1 MKLQRHRI
9 RMMTVILLILLCALC
24 VLLIIR
30 GSRPAA
36 VSFAPDDA
44 GLLSDLKETV
54 TPGRIS
60 DRTGALLAS
69 SKDGIRVYAE
79 PAERR
84 ASLVH
89 LLGETGGLVPGGI
102 ETLHAPLLYGFRPGL
117 LEAVSRLIRKQ
128 ERVGNHLTL
137 TVSGELCEQIL
148 RSAAAHPETAG
159 RPCCAVVIRY
169 DTGEIGAM
177 ASLPTFDPQQI
188 TPEQA
193 ESLRKAADQPLL
205 NRVTGKTYPLGSLA
219 AVFPEPRKLQLKA
232 TSLYRDL
239 EADESVYPLV
249 TPLKLC
255 LMTCAAAG
263 SGQMPEPRVI
273 REVTNDSGAVVSAF
287 SPSVLGQYCSPE
299 QADGIRS
306 RMKAAVAS
314 EEAGMLMDPVL
325 NIYASVG
332 SAKASDENGEV
343 HRYHWCTAF
352 NRQPDLPWAVTVLV
366 EDPNVDPAED
376 PSGST
381 AAALIARDLFAWL
394 KIHPHWEEA
403 GKPD

>member
-1 MKLQRHRI
+1 MLSTKAVKQALKNNPLTFKVFYPLLRAYRVNLMRLFQRVRGI
-9 RMMTVILLILLCALC
+9 RADKVVFSSFDSDAYSDNPRYISERLLMGVTCKDGQL
-24 VLLIIR
+24 VTKTGTRYKGLII
-30 GSRPAA
+30 P
-36 VSFAPDDA
+36 
-44 GLLSDLKETV
+44 
-54 TPGRIS
+54 
-60 DRTGALLAS
+60 
-69 SKDGIRVYAE
+69 
-79 PAERR
+79 
-84 ASLVH
+84 
-89 LLGETGGLVPGGI
+89 
-102 ETLHAPLLYGFRPGL
+102 
-117 LEAVSRLIRKQ
+117 
-128 ERVGNHLTL
+128 
-137 TVSGELCEQIL
+137 
-148 RSAAAHPETAG
+148 
-159 RPCCAVVIRY
+159 
-169 DTGEIGAM
+169 
-177 ASLPTFDPQQI
+177 
-188 TPEQA
+188 
-193 ESLRKAADQPLL
+193 
-205 NRVTGKTYPLGSLA
+205 
-219 AVFPEPRKLQLKA
+219 
-232 TSLYRDL
+232 
-239 EADESVYPLV
+239 
-249 TPLKLC
+249 
-255 LMTCAAAG
+255 G

-325 NIYASVG
+325 NIYAAVG
-332 SAKASDENGEV
+332 SANASDENGEA

>member
-24 VLLIIR
+24 VLLILR

-36 VSFAPDDA
+36 VSFAPEDA
-44 GLLSDLKETV
+44 ALLNELKETV
-54 TPGRIS
+54 TPGNIT

-69 SKDGIRVYAE
+69 SKDGVRVYTE

-89 LLGETGGLVPGGI
+89 LLGETCGLIPGGV

-117 LEAVSRLIRKQ
+117 LDAISRLIRKQ
-128 ERVGNHLTL
+128 ERVGSNLTL
-137 TVSGELCEQIL
+137 TVSGDLCEQIL

-169 DTGEIGAM
+169 DTGEIAAM

-193 ESLRKAADQPLL
+193 ESLREAADQPLL
-205 NRVTGKTYPLGSLA
+205 NRVTGKAFPLGSLA
-219 AVFPEPRKLQLKA
+219 AVFPEPQKLQLKA
-232 TSLYRDL
+232 TTLYRDL
-239 EADESVYPLV
+239 EADPSVYPLV

-255 LMTCAAAG
+255 LMTCAAAE
-263 SGQMPEPRVI
+263 SGRMPEPRII
-273 REVTNDSGAVVSAF
+273 REVTNASGAVVSGF

-299 QADGIRS
+299 QADSIRS
-306 RMKAAVAS
+306 TMKASVAS
-314 EEAGMLMDPVL
+314 EEAGMLTDPVL
-325 NIYASVG
+325 NIYAAVG
-332 SAKASDENGEV
+332 SATQSDESGSS

-366 EDPNVDPAED
+366 EDPNADPAE
-376 PSGST
+376 PSAENA

-394 KIHPHWEEA
+394 KIHPHWETS
-403 GKPD
+403 GKTD